1 MHDRI
6 DISII
11 TATRNAA
18 ATLPRT
24 LKSVSE
30 QTCRNFEHIII
41 DGASTDGSLELIKN
55 YAAEQDVPVTVV
67 SEPDQGLYDALN
79 KGYDRARGTYL
90 LFLNAGDSFHSAAT
104 LEQVCNVIQSYENTA
119 LPAVIYGETDI
130 VDING
135 KFLRHRR
142 LKAPKNLTWR
152 SFRWGMLVCHQ
163 SFYGRRDLAPRYK
176 QRYRFSS
183 DFDWCIRLLLR
194 ASDTKATT
202 HRIDDVLTDYLNE
215 GLTTKNHKAS
225 LHERR
230 LIMEHYYGKLT
241 TLLLHVWFAIR
252 SIVK

>member
-90 LFLNAGDSFHSAAT
+90 LFLNAGDTFHSSDT
-104 LEQVCNVIQSYENTA
+104 LKQVCNVIQSYENTA

-183 DFDWCIRLLLR
+183 DFDWCIKLLLR

-225 LHERR
+225 LHERH